1 MTNEPILSICIPT
14 YNRSQ
19 FLRQALASIASSEDL
34 NFSEVEICVSDNH
47 STDATTDVVKEFSK
61 DLKIKFFRQEKNLG
75 FSMNYIKVVSMAIGE
90 FVWVIGDDDLL
101 LTDSISKVIK
111 MIKSYKEVDFFY
123 VNAFVALKEY
133 TLNKEIYCRS
143 EAESSL
149 KLFSNINNSK
159 IVPFHKLIHPRYS
172 HDLLGGIYLA
182 VYRRNKWNNEVRQ
195 LSAYDLYEKNQFAN
209 LQTTF
214 PHLIV
219 FAAAFSKSKS
229 YYSSVPHIITHGGAR
244 EWAPSYPIVRTFRL
258 LEALDVYRANSLP
271 IFHYIVFKN
280 ILLKYFFLDIYFISK
295 LPKLQTIDSPT
306 TKELVSY
313 FCYPYFYVSFLRL
326 IYHLLK
332 HRN

>member
-1 MTNEPILSICIPT
+1 MWIMN
-14 YNRSQ
+14 
-19 FLRQALASIASSEDL
+19 
-34 NFSEVEICVSDNH
+34 
-47 STDATTDVVKEFSK
+47 SK
-61 DLKIKFFRQEKNLG
+61 QSK
-75 FSMNYIKVVSMAIGE
+75 
-90 FVWVIGDDDLL
+90 WLL
-101 LTDSISKVIK
+101 LIFLSLVWG
-111 MIKSYKEVDFFY
+111 
-123 VNAFVALKEY
+123 
-133 TLNKEIYCRS
+133 
-143 EAESSL
+143 SSFIL
-149 KLFSNINNSK
+149 MKRGLIGLS
-159 IVPFHKLIHPRYS
+159 PFQ
-172 HDLLGGIYLA
+172 LGSL
-182 VYRRNKWNNEVRQ
+182 R
-195 LSAYDLYEKNQFAN
+195 
-209 LQTTF
+209 
-214 PHLIV
+214 IV